1 MFENYQP
8 SEEEISR
15 AESFMTEGQ
24 KRDSIIREEGFAL
37 GQQSVREENQKE
49 SLPDPEVFQL
59 PVSVIKME
67 DKRHS
72 ARFLNILND
81 AGIFTIN
88 DLIQKSELDL
98 LRLKGFGRKM
108 LNFALAWL
116 RENKLELRKDTPSDF

>member
-1 MFENYQP
+1 MFENYKP
-8 SEEEISR
+8 SEEDISK
-15 AESFMTEGQ
+15 AEASMTDEQ
-24 KRDSIIREEGFAL
+24 RVASHIREEGFAL